1 MPDPRRMLMPLIM
14 FSTGVGIMRA
24 VDPPW
29 PLWLTVLLGGVMGL
43 GLLWAVAVLFR
54 RF

>member
-1 MPDPRRMLMPLIM
+1 MPDPRRLLMPLIM
-14 FSTGVGIMRA
+14 FSTGVGIFRA

-29 PLWLTVLLGGVMGL
+29 PLWLTVVMG
-43 GLLWAVAVLFR
+43 GLFGVAVLWAVAAVFR